1 MIGRT
6 LVITGRDTDGNL
18 TFHDAGHNVIRDR
31 AISSHR
37 LAQLGESVATS
48 RNGLVCFDGLYLD
61 ESDVSVLIN
70 ADAKWVA
77 ADATDMTRPE
87 WRIT

>member
-18 TFHDAGHNVIRDR
+18 TFHDASHKPMRDR

-37 LAQLGESVATS
+37 LAQLRKSVAAS

-77 ADATDMTRPE
+77 S
-87 WRIT
+87 

>member
-1 MIGRT
+1 MTGRT

-31 AISSHR
+31 AISSDR
-37 LAQLGESVATS
+37 LAELGESVASS

-70 ADAKWVA
+70 ADAKWA
-77 ADATDMTRPE
+77 AS
-87 WRIT
+87 

>member
-1 MIGRT
+1 
-6 LVITGRDTDGNL
+6 
-18 TFHDAGHNVIRDR
+18 
-31 AISSHR
+31 
-37 LAQLGESVATS
+37 
-48 RNGLVCFDGLYLD
+48 VCFDGLYLD